1 MSPRRAQS
9 LTVLAGVLGVLGGSG
24 CDSTEAPLVIDRSHH
39 DAGGVDGTSEDSLA
53 GGPDAGDAP
62 PDATVDARVDAD
74 AAEVRDPSLNCVK
87 PGTPSN
93 EAGVGGYCEK
103 QKDCK
108 SDAGPRICTSDFS
121 ADPYAW
127 FCTALCDLD
136 PQCGVGAFCLKTDAG
151 NACLP
156 YSCTPDDAGPG
167 VDAPADGPPDGG

>member
-1 MSPRRAQS
+1 MTLSIRS
-9 LTVLAGVLGVLGGSG
+9 CCVVVVAGALGAFG
-24 CDSTEAPLVIDRSHH
+24 CDSSEEPIVIDRSHH
-39 DAGGVDGTSEDSLA
+39 DSGGAADGT
-53 GGPDAGDAP
+53 PGDAADDGSADAD
-62 PDATVDARVDAD
+62 DATRDATGDATADAVTDAD
-74 AAEVRDPSLNCVK
+74 AGRDPSLNCVK

-121 ADPYAW
+121 SDPYAW

-156 YSCTPDDAGPG
+156 YSCSPDDGG
-167 VDAPADGPPDGG
+167 VADAPADGG